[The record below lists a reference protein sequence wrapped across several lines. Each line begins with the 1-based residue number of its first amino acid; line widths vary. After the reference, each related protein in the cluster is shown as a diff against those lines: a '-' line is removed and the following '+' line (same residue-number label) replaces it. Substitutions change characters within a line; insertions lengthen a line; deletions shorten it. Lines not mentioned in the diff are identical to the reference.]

1 MKIRIFIQA
10 LIYSPLSLWINFRH
24 LPVCQ
29 AIKLPIIVGGGKRIR
44 ITGKIIIDA
53 EVRPG
58 MILLGFG
65 GLPFYERKN
74 LKIILEGTICFK
86 GNCSIG
92 NSCTISVPKDGK
104 LVFGNNFKV
113 TAGLRLA
120 CHKYIEFGENTLVG
134 WGCTFIDSD
143 MHALKNDS
151 GKLPGRASIII
162 GNNNWICQ
170 GSTILKGSRTPDYT
184 VVAACTVLAKDFSNN
199 ESRTIIAGN
208 PARVVK
214 RGVWHDAYDD
224 IIDS

>member
-1 MKIRIFIQA
+1 MRIIKFIQA
-10 LIYSPLSLWINFRH
+10 LIYSPLSFWINFRH
-24 LPVCQ
+24 LPVRQ
-29 AIKLPIIVGGGKRIR
+29 AIRLPIIVGGGKRIR

-162 GNNNWICQ
+162 GNNNWICE

-208 PARVVK
+208 PARVIK
-214 RGVWHDAYDD
+214 RGVWHDVNDD